1 MESLTISRPVEQKL
15 DATVKRAFE
24 ASENDF
30 KADFER
36 WFSKQDDMKEFLWEN
51 YRVVMLPIAT
61 FPKDRDT
68 QFQVFRQSIVRH
80 VSIFIGDYQRAGG
93 TGKRQFPI
101 PECSEIGLG
110 RDDNEVSS
118 SVLDSVAGSQGDI
131 KFKQIPYFDDKHR
144 GTFFAE
150 PDGSVKMV
158 TKYFKIKD
166 KDYSDEEDVQVNA
179 ERKKKQEQKNKQRS
193 RQNYLRELN
202 ALRAFDHPN
211 IVQGVCTN
219 ESKLQIVYPYIRGG
233 DLVPLAT
240 DSIGLK
246 IVTAGRAATTFN
258 PDQTFLPSFSQQL
271 ISAVA
276 HMHSKGFVHLDL
288 KPENFVVAG
297 PDRSFQRFLNSA
309 EMKAY
314 QLVLI
319 DFGLTE
325 LVSNLKKD
333 QCMKSGTEVT
343 MGPEQ
348 VYCTHGVSFG
358 TDWWGVAASL
368 YRVRVMWEPSIDE
381 KLRGDILFARDP
393 HWGHVVYPMQPFFHK
408 DFTDLLN
415 LMFKPEPKARL
426 FDKHIEKLAEH
437 PYIKLFK

>member
-1 MESLTISRPVEQKL
+1 MPVVMHL
-15 DATVKRAFE
+15 DDVVKRAFE
-24 ASENDF
+24 ITDSDI
-30 KADFER
+30 KTDFER
-36 WFSKQDDMKEFLWEN
+36 WSQKQGDMKEFLWDN
-51 YRVVMLPIAT
+51 YRVVMLPVIT
-61 FPKDRDT
+61 FPKDHDT

-93 TGKRQFPI
+93 AGHRQFPI

-131 KFKQIPYFDDKHR
+131 KFKQIPYFDEKHR
-144 GTFFAE
+144 GSFYAE
-150 PDGSVKMV
+150 SDGSVKMV

-166 KDYSDEEDVQVNA
+166 KDHSEDEDEQVNA
-179 ERKKKQEQKNKQRS
+179 ERKKKQERKNKERS

-233 DLVPLAT
+233 DLVPLASDT
-240 DSIGLK
+240 MGLK
-246 IVTAGRAATTFN
+246 VVTAGRHAATLN

-297 PDRSFQRFLNSA
+297 PDRSFQRSINSS
-309 EMKAY
+309 EMKSY

-325 LVSNLKKD
+325 LLSNLKKD

-393 HWGHVVYPMQPFFHK
+393 HWGHVIYPMQPFFHK
-408 DFTDLLN
+408 EFTGMLD
-415 LMFKPEPKARL
+415 LMFKPEPKSRN
-426 FDKHIEKLAEH
+426 FDKHIERLLEH
-437 PYIKLFK
+437 PYIKLVK